1 MLIIDTILLIL
12 FLGDTLLL
20 IMLRTQFDNVIPIP
34 PSKTYH
40 IIWNLLLADKQLELT
55 PDVITNE
62 KIAHI
67 FAILPST
74 AEFMRLNTDIPDCPF
89 TVLEYGD
96 IHEPVVDK
104 ELFNKCGRM
113 IDGLARKPVR
123 ENILVFC
130 NNGYQRSIPFLA
142 HYLTEFHRDDVKDV
156 EKAIQIILSQVDKPN
171 YNNLVAPMTESVSQI
186 LSSS

>member
-12 FLGDTLLL
+12 FFGDTILL
-20 IMLRTQFDNVIPIP
+20 IMLRTQFDTITPMP

-55 PDVITNE
+55 PDMIASE
-62 KIAHI
+62 KISHI

-74 AEFMRLNTDIPDCPF
+74 AEFMQLNIAIPDCPF

-96 IHEPVVDK
+96 IHEPVINK
-104 ELFNKCGRM
+104 ELFNKCGQM
-113 IDGLARKPVR
+113 IDKLARKPVR

-142 HYLTEFHRDDVKDV
+142 HYLTEFHRDEVKDV
-156 EKAIQIILSQVDKPN
+156 EKAIQIIVSQVDKPN

-186 LSSS
+186 LSQT

>member
-1 MLIIDTILLIL
+1 
-12 FLGDTLLL
+12 
-20 IMLRTQFDNVIPIP
+20 MLRAQFDAIIPMP

-40 IIWNLLLADKQLELT
+40 IIWNLLLADKQIELT

-74 AEFMRLNTDIPDCPF
+74 SEFLKLNTAIPDCPF

-96 IHEPVVDK
+96 THEPVVNK
-104 ELFNKCGRM
+104 ELFNKCGQM
-113 IDGLARKPVR
+113 IDTLARKPMR

-142 HYLTEFHRDDVKDV
+142 HYLTEFHKDEVDDV

-186 LSSS
+186 LSCS